1 MRELFTDLDI
11 SKIKDITLGV
21 FRMNKDYFKR
31 ILKREVKSDLYYD
44 DYSVE
49 NGTIVIE
56 SKQRDDALNSIED
69 VISEFIPKSKI
80 LTWR

>member
-1 MRELFTDLDI
+1 
-11 SKIKDITLGV
+11 
-21 FRMNKDYFKR
+21 MNKDYFKR
-31 ILKREVKSDLYYD
+31 ILKREVKSDLYYY

-56 SKQRDDALNSIED
+56 RQQRNDALNSIEE